1 MRLLLALVL
10 ASLAFIGWTLMS
22 SGSAPAVG
30 VVLIFLSLSLSLSV
44 VSSR

>member
-10 ASLAFIGWTLMS
+10 ASLAFIGWTLLRW
-22 SGSAPAVG
+22 GGAPAVG
-30 VVLIFLSLSLSLSV
+30 VVLIVLALSLSLSV